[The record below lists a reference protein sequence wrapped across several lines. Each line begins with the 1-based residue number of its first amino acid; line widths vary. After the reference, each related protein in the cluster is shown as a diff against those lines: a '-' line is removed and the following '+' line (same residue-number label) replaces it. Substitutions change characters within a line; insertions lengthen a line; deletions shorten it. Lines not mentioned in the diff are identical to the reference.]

1 MVNPLDTTV
10 GEPTALLVRQG
21 SLKAKVEEREA
32 QNPQIGYK
40 AAMELAL
47 QEKIQKEAKDKKK
60 AEKRRET
67 LK

>member
-1 MVNPLDTTV
+1 M
-10 GEPTALLVRQG
+10 RQG

-32 QNPQIGYK
+32 QNPKIGYK

-47 QEKIQKEAKDKKK
+47 QEKIQKETDDKKK
-60 AEKRRET
+60 AERRRET